1 MIFGKFTVKLDSN
14 VTISPGYPGDFAYQS
29 ATIGKVYIGKMRYGY
44 KTPVKSELAYKTAY
58 KEAIDENYGISHEK
72 ADKYAKS
79 KQVIGEADIR
89 GLREYYVNIR
99 VHWNGKKW
107 IMDEPEDKD
116 LTTNGLGILLKG
128 ELVPIPQAQ
137 ILYPGF

>member
-1 MIFGKFTVKLDSN
+1 MIFGKFTVQLDSN
-14 VTISPGYPGDFAYQS
+14 VTISPGYPGDFVYQS

-44 KTPVKSELAYKTAY
+44 KTPVKSELAYQTAY
-58 KEAIDENYGISHEK
+58 REAIDENYGISHEK

-89 GLREYYVNIR
+89 GLREYYVNVR
-99 VHWNGKKW
+99 AYWNGRKW
-107 IMDEPEDKD
+107 VLCEPRDTD
-116 LTTNGLGILLKG
+116 VTTNGLGILLKG
-128 ELVPIPQAQ
+128 KLVPIPQAQ